1 MARQGI
7 SIDLETMDEVAKGL
21 KGCQRE
27 LAKGARRTMIDLA
40 SRGVNTV
47 VRNEVSRVYNIKKK
61 DIEGGARHYK
71 HESGSVNLA
80 GVTIPTFDV
89 VYKGRMLTPTH
100 FGMTPKA
107 RPAGNRRYTVK
118 WKPFRA
124 GGRRPLAGDGEQPAF
139 LQASGDTAIPYQRT
153 GKARYPIKAVKRLSV
168 PIMIENDKVSPHI
181 EDEILKRMA
190 KGFGRY
196 AK

>member
-1 MARQGI
+1 MARQSI
-7 SIDLETMDEVAKGL
+7 SIDVENMDAVVKDMRS
-21 KGCQRE
+21 CQRD
-27 LAKGARRTMIDLA
+27 LAKGARRTMLDMA

-47 VRNEVSRVYNIKKK
+47 VRNEVTRVYNIKKK
-61 DIEGGARHYK
+61 DVESGARHYRQQ
-71 HESGSVNLA
+71 SGSVSLA
-80 GVTIPTFDV
+80 GVEIPTFDV
-89 VYKGRMLTPTH
+89 VYRGRMLTPTH

-107 RPAGNRRYTVK
+107 RPAGRRRYTVK

-124 GGRRPLAGDGEQPAF
+124 GGRRPLASDGEQPAF
-139 LQASGDTAIPYQRT
+139 LQASGGASIPYQRT
-153 GKARYPIKAVKRLSV
+153 GAARYPIKAIKRLSV

-181 EDEILKRMA
+181 QDEIVKRMQ